1 MPTYESASI
10 RRFQG
15 GRVDN
20 IRSATVEAL
29 AFVHSMTDE
38 RATRAVSHFSYFKTL
53 QLQSNSHITAH
64 RACLNG
70 TGVRAVALAGPIQLA
85 PSFKQ
90 IMSLRDLTSSCNL
103 AQKTGSVCFTH
114 SRNYSASSLTGFGEN
129 ETLARCDKGSDR
141 LHNCCEYFETVKM
154 GVHSPAH
161 HSFFFLHLKYLQK

>member
-20 IRSATVEAL
+20 IRSATAEAL
-29 AFVHSMTDE
+29 AFIRSVTDE
-38 RATRAVSHFSYFKTL
+38 RATRAVSHFSHFKIL

-70 TGVRAVALAGPIQLA
+70 TGVRAVALADRIQLV

-90 IMSLRDLTSSCNL
+90 MMSLRGLTSSCHS
-103 AQKTGSVCFTH
+103 ARKTGSVCFA
-114 SRNYSASSLTGFGEN
+114 RCNYSVISPTGFGEN

-141 LHNCCEYFETVKM
+141 LHNFCEYFEAIYSMCTLCIY
-154 GVHSPAH
+154 S
-161 HSFFFLHLKYLQK
+161 LWQDEEE

>member
-20 IRSATVEAL
+20 IRSATAEAL
-29 AFVHSMTDE
+29 AFVRSMTDE
-38 RATRAVSHFSYFKTL
+38 RATRAVSHFSHFKTF

-70 TGVRAVALAGPIQLA
+70 TGVRAVALADQIQLD

-90 IMSLRDLTSSCNL
+90 IMSLRDITSSCHV
-103 AQKTGSVCFTH
+103 AQKTGSLCFSH
-114 SRNYSASSLTGFGEN
+114 SCSYS
-129 ETLARCDKGSDR
+129 
-141 LHNCCEYFETVKM
+141 V
-154 GVHSPAH
+154 
-161 HSFFFLHLKYLQK
+161 YLQQDSEKMKRLRDAIKAQTDYTIAVSIMKL